1 MPGSPPTSTA
11 DAGTSPPPST
21 RSSSAMPMTALGGG
35 SADPARPT
43 KATLR
48 PACALDAGPGRTTI
62 ASSSMLFH
70 SPQVS
75 QRPAHFGVTAP
86 HDRHTK
92 RDADLANTTPA
103 VQGSQSV

>member
-1 MPGSPPTSTA
+1 
-11 DAGTSPPPST
+11 
-21 RSSSAMPMTALGGG
+21 MPMTARGGG

-48 PACALDAGPGRTTI
+48 PAGALAAGPGRATT
-62 ASSSMLFH
+62 ASSSTVFH

-86 HDRHTK
+86 QDRQTK
-92 RDADLANTTPA
+92 RDAGFGQRDS
-103 VQGSQSV
+103 G